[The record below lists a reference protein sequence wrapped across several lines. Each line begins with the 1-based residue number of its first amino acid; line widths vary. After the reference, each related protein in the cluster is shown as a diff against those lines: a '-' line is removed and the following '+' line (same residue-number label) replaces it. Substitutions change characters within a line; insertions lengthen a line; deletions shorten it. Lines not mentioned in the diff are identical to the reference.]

1 MEDKQ
6 FHETKLIELLLCL
19 KIGRLG
25 SFNKPFCF
33 LVVHQNN
40 KIENESL
47 NLPLIA

>member
-6 FHETKLIELLLCL
+6 FHETKLIELLLCF

-25 SFNKPFCF
+25 SFNKSHA